1 MYRMHRIFFATPWE
15 LEAERMRFHNV
26 LGAFNE
32 TSAMP
37 QGILFI
43 PVTLLNVRDKRPTQ
57 YEVNDN
63 IRHCRHYILALS
75 EDWGPVER
83 NFKNDYHLA
92 LQCAADPALPM
103 QSVAILAKRQASGD
117 PLAPN
122 IPAPAAT
129 FSTPNEFDACLNQ
142 LLSAY
147 LASLA
152 SKGAAAQ

>member
-15 LEAERMRFHNV
+15 LELERLRFHNV

-37 QGILFI
+37 RGILFI
-43 PVTLLNVRDKRPTQ
+43 PVTLLNVRDKRPVQ
-57 YEVNDN
+57 YEVDDN

-92 LQCAADPALPM
+92 LQCAADPALPT

-117 PLAPN
+117 PLDAS
-122 IPAPAAT
+122 IPSPAAT
-129 FSTPNEFDACLNQ
+129 FSTPAEFDVCVNQ
-142 LLSAY
+142 LLSSY
-147 LASLA
+147 LESLA
-152 SKGAAAQ
+152 PEAAAAQ

>member
-15 LEAERMRFHNV
+15 LEAERLRFYKV

-37 QGILFI
+37 QGILFV
-43 PVTLLNVRDKRPTQ
+43 PVTLLNVRDKRPVQ
-57 YEVNDN
+57 YEVDDN
-63 IRHCRHYILALS
+63 IRHCGYYILALS

-92 LQCAADPALPM
+92 LQCAAEPALPM

-129 FSTPNEFDACLNQ
+129 FSTAPEFDACLHQ

-147 LASLA
+147 LESVAPKS
-152 SKGAAAQ
+152 AAAQ